1 MQIKLEEDSAL
12 EEMEVLIR
20 CPRADGEAQ
29 RLLALLRAMDGRKL
43 TGEQGGQTY
52 LLDMEEVLYI
62 DTVDRKTFLYTAE
75 GVFETPLRLYELED
89 RLIGRGFFRASKSVI
104 VNFNAIQSLRP
115 DLGGRLRLTMRG
127 GEAVY
132 VSRQY
137 AAGLKKRLGL

>member
-52 LLDMEEVLYI
+52 LLDM
-62 DTVDRKTFLYTAE
+62 
-75 GVFETPLRLYELED
+75 
-89 RLIGRGFFRASKSVI
+89 GRCFTSTQWTGKPFCTQQKAC
-104 VNFNAIQSLRP
+104 L
-115 DLGGRLRLTMRG
+115 
-127 GEAVY
+127 
-132 VSRQY
+132 
-137 AAGLKKRLGL
+137 KRLCGCMSWKIGSLAGDFSGLPNL